1 MEELQTDKV
10 ESGVTLDQATAVP
23 RVPVP
28 RENGKIDPVE
38 SGMQARAPDDI
49 GDCEGSTV
57 FEQRQAITHTGDTR
71 YTLHAAHCEIA
82 GLDANQ
88 WAGLVQQARP
98 DLAANCSLDRQQAV
112 EDEAEDERL

>member
-10 ESGVTLDQATAVP
+10 ESGVALDQATAVP
-23 RVPVP
+23 RLAVLS
-28 RENGKIDPVE
+28 EDGKIDPVE

-49 GDCEGSTV
+49 GHRQCSTV
-57 FEQRQAITHTGDTR
+57 FEHRQASTDTGDTR

-88 WAGLVQQARP
+88 WTGLVQQARP
-98 DLAANCSLDRQQAV
+98 DLAAD
-112 EDEAEDERL
+112 